1 MITKELVQ
9 NKLKH
14 LSKLVEKTEPEEL
27 QSELFT
33 SGQMDL
39 YSMMVM
45 VDEDW
50 DKLSREEIREV
61 MERSNQIW
69 KERKWIESGKV
80 DNLEEA
86 KYRALVIDYLKRGE
100 KINAIKVYKTNKN
113 SSFIKPTP
121 EQQKIRGL
129 PHTPPA
135 CDLLFSGFR

>member
-1 MITKELVQ
+1 LVTKKLIQ

-14 LSKLVEKTEPEEL
+14 LSKLVEKTEPKEEN
-27 QSELFT
+27 
-33 SGQMDL
+33 MDL

-50 DKLSREEIREV
+50 DKLSREEVREV

-86 KYRALVIDYLKRGE
+86 KYRGLVIDYLKRGE
-100 KINAIKVYKTNKN
+100 KINAIKIYRTNKG
-113 SSFIKPTP
+113 SSLRDAKNYVDALLKVLQ
-121 EQQKIRGL
+121 EEGSL
-129 PHTPPA
+129 PK
-135 CDLLFSGFR
+135 

>member
-1 MITKELVQ
+1 MVTKKLIQ

-14 LSKLVEKTEPEEL
+14 LSKLVEKTEPKKE
-27 QSELFT
+27 SMDLFT

-50 DKLSREEIREV
+50 DKLSREEVREV

-69 KERKWIESGKV
+69 KERKWIESGRV

-86 KYRALVIDYLKRGE
+86 KYRGLVIDYLKRGE
-100 KINAIKVYKTNKN
+100 KINAIKIYRTNKG
-113 SSFIKPTP
+113 SSLRDAKNYVDALLKVLQ
-121 EQQKIRGL
+121 EEGSL
-129 PHTPPA
+129 PK
-135 CDLLFSGFR
+135 

>member
-1 MITKELVQ
+1 MVTKELIQ

-100 KINAIKVYKTNKN
+100 KINAIKIYRTNKG
-113 SSFIKPTP
+113 SSLREAKDYVDALTIVLQ
-121 EQQKIRGL
+121 EEGSL
-129 PHTPPA
+129 PK
-135 CDLLFSGFR
+135 

>member
-1 MITKELVQ
+1 MVTKKLIQ

-50 DKLSREEIREV
+50 DKLSREEVREV

-86 KYRALVIDYLKRGE
+86 KYRGLVIDYLKRGE
-100 KINAIKVYKTNKN
+100 KINAIKIYRTNKG
-113 SSFIKPTP
+113 SSLREAKDYVDALIVVLQ
-121 EQQKIRGL
+121 EEGSL
-129 PHTPPA
+129 PK
-135 CDLLFSGFR
+135 

>member
-1 MITKELVQ
+1 LVTKKLIQ

-14 LSKLVEKTEPEEL
+14 LSKLVEKTEPKEENMD
-27 QSELFT
+27 LFT

-50 DKLSREEIREV
+50 DKLSREEVREV

-69 KERKWIESGKV
+69 KERKWIESGRV

-86 KYRALVIDYLKRGE
+86 KYRGLVIDYLKRGE
-100 KINAIKVYKTNKN
+100 KINAIKIYRTNTG
-113 SSFIKPTP
+113 SSLRQAKDYVDALLKVLQ
-121 EQQKIRGL
+121 EEGSL
-129 PHTPPA
+129 PK
-135 CDLLFSGFR
+135 

>member
-1 MITKELVQ
+1 LVTKKLIQ

-100 KINAIKVYKTNKN
+100 KINAIKIYRTNTG
-113 SSFIKPTP
+113 SSLRQAKDYVDALLKVLQ
-121 EQQKIRGL
+121 EEGSL
-129 PHTPPA
+129 PK
-135 CDLLFSGFR
+135 

>member
-1 MITKELVQ
+1 MVTKKLIQ

-14 LSKLVEKTEPEEL
+14 LSKLVEKTEPKKE
-27 QSELFT
+27 SMDLFT

-50 DKLSREEIREV
+50 DKLSREEVREV

-100 KINAIKVYKTNKN
+100 KINAIKIYRTNKG
-113 SSFIKPTP
+113 SSLRDAKNYVDALLKVLQ
-121 EQQKIRGL
+121 EEGSL
-129 PHTPPA
+129 PK
-135 CDLLFSGFR
+135 

>member
-9 NKLKH
+9 SKLKT
-14 LSKLVEKTEPEEL
+14 LSDLVEKTEPEEEYV
-27 QSELFT
+27 ELFT

-45 VDEDW
+45 VDEEW

-80 DNLEEA
+80 DSLEEA
-86 KYRALVIDYLKRGE
+86 KYRGLITDYLKRGE
-100 KINAIKVYKTNKN
+100 KINAIKVYRTNT
-113 SSFIKPTP
+113 SSSLKEAKDYVDALQEVLIKEGT
-121 EQQKIRGL
+121 L
-129 PHTPPA
+129 PK
-135 CDLLFSGFR
+135 

>member
-1 MITKELVQ
+1 LVTKKLIQ

-100 KINAIKVYKTNKN
+100 KINAIKIYRTNKG
-113 SSFIKPTP
+113 SSLREAKDYVDALTIVLQ
-121 EQQKIRGL
+121 EEGSL
-129 PHTPPA
+129 PK
-135 CDLLFSGFR
+135 

>member
-9 NKLKH
+9 SKLKI
-14 LSKLVEKTEPEEL
+14 LSDLVEKTEPKEEDV
-27 QSELFT
+27 ELFT

-45 VDEDW
+45 IDEEW

-80 DNLEEA
+80 DSLEEA
-86 KYRALVIDYLKRGE
+86 KYRGLITDYLKRGE
-100 KINAIKVYKTNKN
+100 KINAIKVYRTNT
-113 SSFIKPTP
+113 SSSLKEAKDYVDALQEVLIKEGT
-121 EQQKIRGL
+121 L
-129 PHTPPA
+129 PK
-135 CDLLFSGFR
+135 

>member
-1 MITKELVQ
+1 MVTKKLIQ

-14 LSKLVEKTEPEEL
+14 LSKLVGKTEPKEENMD
-27 QSELFT
+27 LFT

-50 DKLSREEIREV
+50 DKLSREEVREV

-100 KINAIKVYKTNKN
+100 KINAIKIYRTNKG
-113 SSFIKPTP
+113 SSLREAKDYVDALIVVLQ
-121 EQQKIRGL
+121 EEGSL
-129 PHTPPA
+129 PK
-135 CDLLFSGFR
+135 

>member
-1 MITKELVQ
+1 LVTKKLIQ

-69 KERKWIESGKV
+69 KERKWIESGRV

-86 KYRALVIDYLKRGE
+86 KYRGLIIDYLKRGE
-100 KINAIKVYKTNKN
+100 KINAIKIYRTNKG
-113 SSFIKPTP
+113 SSLREAKDYVDALIVVLQ
-121 EQQKIRGL
+121 EEGSL
-129 PHTPPA
+129 PK
-135 CDLLFSGFR
+135 

>member
-1 MITKELVQ
+1 MVTKELVQ

-80 DNLEEA
+80 DNLEDA
-86 KYRALVIDYLKRGE
+86 KYRSLVIDYLKRGE
-100 KINAIKVYKTNKN
+100 KINAIKIYRTNKG
-113 SSFIKPTP
+113 SSLRDAKDYVDALLKVLQ
-121 EQQKIRGL
+121 EEGSL
-129 PHTPPA
+129 PK
-135 CDLLFSGFR
+135 